1 MMKKKTVVCK
11 ICCKAFERFAT
22 QPEGKYGWRCS
33 SECIQEDAK
42 RRNAKACV
50 KCNRLCITTKAKVC
64 FDCKTRTESAVCE
77 FCGDTCNK
85 TRNKHQFCD
94 RNCRRKFLR
103 RVSVTLAQC
112 NWCGIDFKKWL
123 YAKGDRGGG
132 QFCSQQCKHSSKRLK
147 QYVRE
152 KSRQAV
158 RARSSGQ
165 FSEQWV
171 LKRLKQLTEKTR
183 ELTEDEQ
190 WAKKIDSL
198 SSVNRYRED
207 QAIATNLKDW
217 TKHNRN
223 QKNDWKY
230 GGAWNRIVYSEL
242 KRLRK
247 QADTSTDQLW
257 MLWVLNRISSMRKR
271 MRRKQAAGCHHGG

>member
-103 RVSVTLAQC
+103 RVSVTLAEC
-112 NWCGIDFKKWL
+112 KWCGKDFKKWI

-132 QFCSQQCKHSSKRLK
+132 QFCSQHCKHSSKRLK

-152 KSRQAV
+152 KSGQAV
-158 RARSSGQ
+158 TFAAYRKINEHWIAC
-165 FSEQWV
+165 
-171 LKRLKQLTEKTR
+171 RLKVLEKENAEKT
-183 ELTEDEQ
+183 EEQQ
-190 WAKKIDSL
+190 WAAKIHSL
-198 SSVNRYRED
+198 CNINRYREEQKAGVD
-207 QAIATNLKDW
+207 RSRATKHKRNLKSDW
-217 TKHNRN
+217 RH
-223 QKNDWKY
+223 
-230 GGAWNRIVYSEL
+230 GGAWNRIVFSEL
-242 KRLRK
+242 QTLTAKVN
-247 QADTSTDQLW
+247 QTEEQLW
-257 MLWVLNRISSMRKR
+257 FMRVFNQLCSQRKR
-271 MRRKQAAGCHHGG
+271 MRKKQVAGCRHGD